1 MVYGPSTMDSKKS
14 ILLTGGTGLIGIKL
28 TEQLLAK
35 GWQISHLSRSAGKNP
50 QVKTFLW
57 DVNKGEIDPD
67 CIDGVDVVVH
77 LAGAAIAD
85 KRWTDERKKE
95 IIDSRAKSIR
105 LIYNLLGTK
114 KHQVTSIVSASAIGY
129 YSDRGDELLT
139 EESPPNNDFMARC
152 CVEWENAVD
161 EAQKLGLRIVKFRT
175 GVVLSVDGAL
185 KLMAQ
190 PIKLYVGSPLGSG
203 KQWVPWIHWQ
213 DVVDMY
219 MLGIENENFAGVYN
233 QVAPNPV
240 TNVQLTQ
247 AIAKQLHKPLW
258 APKVPAFV
266 LKILMGEMSTI
277 VLGST
282 KVSAQK
288 IEGAGFKFKYP
299 DITSALTEIYG

>member
-1 MVYGPSTMDSKKS
+1 MDSKKS
-14 ILLTGGTGLIGIKL
+14 ILLTGGTGLIGIRL
-28 TEQLLAK
+28 TEQLLAR
-35 GWQISHLSRSAGKNP
+35 GWQVSHLSRGQGKNP
-50 QVKTFLW
+50 KVKTFLW
-57 DVNKGEIDPD
+57 DVNKGKIDPA

-114 KHQVTSIVSASAIGY
+114 KHQVSSIVSASAIGY

-139 EESPPNNDFMARC
+139 EESPPNTDFMARC

-161 EAQKLGLRIVKFRT
+161 EGQKLGLRIVKFRT

-240 TNVQLTQ
+240 TNAQLTK
-247 AIAKQLHKPLW
+247 AIAEQLHKPLW

-266 LKILMGEMSTI
+266 LKLIMGEMSTI

-288 IEGAGFKFKYP
+288 IEDAGFKFKYP
-299 DITSALTEIYG
+299 DITSALSDIYG